1 MRLFI
6 VGSHKYLLWPITTL
20 TTKKMELLY
29 TAASAMLECHKA
41 QTAYYR
47 IPETIHQQ
55 QTAFCQ
61 WVICSLLCHQNLN
74 MSHHLVTANPVA
86 DCYWSSCQECT
97 KTTEKAQCDGW
108 LYANKRWT
116 LNSLLGNWTY
126 RTPDCK
132 VQGMLYISG
141 NIKKWHLILDHI
153 LACSFLGKTIFPA
166 LTSP

>member
-61 WVICSLLCHQNLN
+61 WVICSLLCHQSCSAAQQDNL
-74 MSHHLVTANPVA
+74 SGQ
-86 DCYWSSCQECT
+86 DYIKDS
-97 KTTEKAQCDGW
+97 
-108 LYANKRWT
+108 KR
-116 LNSLLGNWTY
+116 LLLGY
-126 RTPDCK
+126 E
-132 VQGMLYISG
+132 V
-141 NIKKWHLILDHI
+141 
-153 LACSFLGKTIFPA
+153 F
-166 LTSP
+166 